1 MLVALAVV
9 LALPVRGEEAET
21 DLSQELE
28 VIGFGQLGDYLP
40 DETKEALEEAG
51 LGQALEGKIALSPGM
66 VLQAVGGS
74 LARQAREPL
83 RALAAVGA
91 AVVLAALLDG
101 LGTLPSS
108 GEMRS
113 VFSVTASLAVCGA
126 IAVPVIGCIT
136 QTAEAIRRCADFLLG
151 FIPVFTG
158 VLAAGG
164 QAVTA
169 TTYHL
174 FLFAL
179 CQGISRVSAGVL
191 VPLLG
196 VYLAF
201 CLAAAAVPQLRLAPL
216 ADTVKTVVSWT
227 LGLLLTVFVAF
238 LTIQTLVAG
247 TGDSVSLR
255 TAKFLIGSFVPV
267 VGSALADAF
276 MAAQGCIRLVRA
288 TVGAFGAVAVIF
300 LFLPVLVRVLAWYL
314 SVRLAGAVAS
324 VFGLEGAGGLLR
336 SVGSVLGMLLAM
348 ILAFG
353 LLIVISTT
361 LVLLAGQGAV

>member
-1 MLVALAVV
+1 MVVLLAVL
-9 LALPVRGEEAET
+9 LAFPVFGEEET

-28 VIGFGQLGDYLP
+28 VIGFGRLGDYLP
-40 DETKEALEEAG
+40 EETREALEQAG
-51 LGQALEGKIALSPGM
+51 LGEALEGKIALTPGL

-74 LARQAREPL
+74 LREQAKEPL
-83 RALAAVGA
+83 RALAGVGA
-91 AVVLAALLDG
+91 AVILAALLDG

-113 VFSVTASLAVCGA
+113 VFSTAASLAVCGS
-126 IAVPVIGCIT
+126 IAAPVIGCIT

-179 CQGISRVSAGVL
+179 CQGISRLSASVL

-201 CLAAAAVPQLRLAPL
+201 CLTAAAVPGMRLAPL
-216 ADTVKTVVSWT
+216 ADTIRTTVSWAM
-227 LGLLLTVFVAF
+227 GLMLTVFVAF
-238 LTIQTLVAG
+238 LTIQTLVSG
-247 TGDSVSLR
+247 SGDSVSLR

-276 MAAQGCIRLVRA
+276 MAAQGCIRLVRT

-314 SVRLAGAVAS
+314 SVQLAGALAS
-324 VFGLEGAGGLLR
+324 LFGLDGAGGLLK
-336 SVGSVLGMLLAM
+336 SVGSVLGILMAM
-348 ILAFG
+348 ILSFG

-361 LVLLAGQGAV
+361 LVLLAGQTTM